1 MAKHDGVLLTVAVPS
16 SQIAALC
23 YTFCSVN
30 LERFNV
36 EDWEEGRVLE
46 TSVDGDLVS
55 LQELKGLFD
64 SIVDVK
70 TTKGQP

>member
-30 LERFNV
+30 LERFSI
-36 EDWEEGRVLE
+36 EDLI
-46 TSVDGDLVS
+46 S

-64 SIVDVK
+64 KIVTVEGD
-70 TTKGQP
+70 PDPR

>member
-30 LERFNV
+30 LERFSI

-46 TSVDGDLVS
+46 SSVDGDLIS

-64 SIVDVK
+64 KIVTVEGD
-70 TTKGQP
+70 PDPR